1 MDLVKLKHKLKNLDR
16 LGELTKQI
24 TDKIHSMPNYQE
36 LKNDLEV
43 ILYVCTIVENEIKQN
58 KSKSYDKKQ
67 IVLDMLQR
75 VFNYLPEELNFI
87 SKHIDFLH
95 INDLIKKVS
104 ECERQEIRYLI
115 GFLKSLVK
123 YSKSYILEKIHL
135 NFIRQMK
142 IKFITSILVEAKFNH
157 IIIGTIILFL

>member
-1 MDLVKLKHKLKNLDR
+1 MDLVKLKKKLKNLDR
-16 LGELTKQI
+16 LGELTKQT

-58 KSKSYDKKQ
+58 KTKSYDKKQ
-67 IVLDMLQR
+67 IVIDMLQR
-75 VFNYLPEELNFI
+75 VFNYLPDELIFI

-104 ECERQEIRYLI
+104 DCEKA
-115 GFLKSLVK
+115 GNKVFNWFLK
-123 YSKSYILEKIHL
+123 
-135 NFIRQMK
+135 
-142 IKFITSILVEAKFNH
+142 KF
-157 IIIGTIILFL
+157 G